1 MNEALFHISETIKNL
16 ENNLKSVIIGQD
28 DLIRKLIITIFS
40 GGHALIEWKPWLGK
54 TRAIRALAESF
65 SLDNK
70 RISFTSDLL
79 PSDLIGSEIFR
90 PNSHNFEIRKW
101 PIFTNI
107 LLADEIN
114 RTPPKVQSALLEAME
129 ERQVTIGNETIPLPK
144 PFFVF
149 ATQNPLENEGT
160 YPLPEA
166 QLDRFFMK
174 IILDFPN
181 PENEKKIFEKNFS
194 QKNPLPSIFSWEE
207 IIEIQNFIEKM
218 VKIDEKIID
227 YISRILI
234 AYRHLEKSDTLFK
247 SGDALLSYGPSTRAG
262 LTLIRAAKVR
272 AVTEGR
278 DFVLPEDIKVLAP
291 NIINHRIG
299 LSYHAM
305 SEGFTKEKIT
315 EKILDFVNIL
325 HS

>member
-1 MNEALFHISETIKNL
+1 
-16 ENNLKSVIIGQD
+16 
-28 DLIRKLIITIFS
+28 
-40 GGHALIEWKPWLGK
+40 
-54 TRAIRALAESF
+54 
-65 SLDNK
+65 
-70 RISFTSDLL
+70 
-79 PSDLIGSEIFR
+79 
-90 PNSHNFEIRKW
+90 
-101 PIFTNI
+101 
-107 LLADEIN
+107 
-114 RTPPKVQSALLEAME
+114 
-129 ERQVTIGNETIPLPK
+129 
-144 PFFVF
+144 
-149 ATQNPLENEGT
+149 
-160 YPLPEA
+160 
-166 QLDRFFMK
+166 
-174 IILDFPN
+174 
-181 PENEKKIFEKNFS
+181 
-194 QKNPLPSIFSWEE
+194 
-207 IIEIQNFIEKM
+207 M

-234 AYRHLEKSDTLFK
+234 AYRHLEKSDTLFE

-325 HS
+325 HT